1 MLVLTAVSVGHAQTI
16 TQNSSNDGGT
26 LAPLEIAV
34 NNACIINAHA
44 GMLSLSWFGTDGRDR
59 ILTVEE
65 AAARRSRALVGG
77 YDPIE
82 LEEERYQRVLSNLS
96 NSSSQSAVAD
106 VSCLKNYL
114 ALLNALDAPSRAL
127 MQQQQA
133 QAIAAKNAQQV
144 QQTQQ
149 QIQVQQDQAAEAAQQ
164 KIAAD
169 QLAAQQDA
177 LKLQAANAAL
187 EAQQKDMQ
195 IGISEAHLLPAC
207 DSDHVLKYLQAAL
220 FLGGLTV
227 QSLDHA
233 TDSSTHPFG
242 GTAAEPER
250 FCNAHFLTADHDG
263 EVSFGIVWVSESH
276 QDIDI
281 KILNEPS

>member
-65 AAARRSRALVGG
+65 AAARRSRAL
-77 YDPIE
+77 
-82 LEEERYQRVLSNLS
+82 VLSNLS